1 VIPALRRLNEPASH
15 SQLGTALVVAAVA
28 MGLML
33 WAILWQGSIIAYQ
46 RELIR
51 ALQASQFGGL
61 G

>member
-1 VIPALRRLNEPASH
+1 VIPALRRLNEPASA
-15 SQLGTALVVAAVA
+15 SQLGTALVVAAVV

-51 ALQASQFGGL
+51 AMQAAQFGGI

>member
-1 VIPALRRLNEPASH
+1 
-15 SQLGTALVVAAVA
+15 LVVAAVV

-51 ALQASQFGGL
+51 AMQAAQFSGIG
-61 G
+61 